1 MNGDPNPAPLR
12 TNLFKRMSPFEG
24 TVLWVVIGLLVVLL
38 LVIAIGDRVG
48 VRAVAQSPGP
58 GTVAV
63 PVNTSIAI
71 KFDTRLAAGQSP
83 DGLLQVEGVPGSV
96 EVRVD
101 ELHFT
106 PAGVL
111 APNAWYTVTVVAG
124 VLGENGRALLRPV
137 TWSFLTGAT
146 SIAYTHVD
154 PNGYEQLFRLLLAD
168 PIADTDPSTAG
179 TQLSQASLGIWDF
192 AVAPEGNRIVY
203 SVLTEEGGADLWSV
217 VPGAEPSLLYA
228 CPRAACSTPA
238 YAPQGNLI
246 AFSKRNVTDY
256 AAAMVSPPRLWLF
269 DMVTGEAAP
278 VFDDSQRLAFDPR
291 WSGDGQWL
299 SYISPDQV
307 GIGTINLSTGATS
320 FFPTSTGEAGV
331 WHPSRPLFAMSTV
344 EQVGDQFVTHLQLVD
359 VEGGSVT
366 DLSGEAYAVE
376 DNSPAWSP
384 DGQWIAFRRKEF
396 SGERASPGKQ
406 IWIMRGDGSD
416 ARPLTQEPGYDHG
429 TPVWSPDGAMLT
441 YHRFPLRGPEIVIEV
456 MAQDVSSGEMWVVAR
471 PGQRPQ
477 WIP

>member
-1 MNGDPNPAPLR
+1 LRANPL
-12 TNLFKRMSPFEG
+12 KRMSPFEG
-24 TVLWVVIGLLVVLL
+24 TVLWVVIGLLVALV
-38 LVIAIGDRVG
+38 LVIGIGDRVG
-48 VRAVAQSPGP
+48 VRAVAQSPVP
-58 GTVAV
+58 GAVAV

-71 KFDTRLAAGQSP
+71 KFDTRLAAGQSL

-106 PAGVL
+106 PVGAL
-111 APNAWYTVTVVAG
+111 APNAWYTVTVAAG

-154 PNGYEQLFRLLLAD
+154 PNGYEQLFRSLLAD
-168 PIADTDPSTAG
+168 PIDNTDPSTAG
-179 TQLSQASLGIWDF
+179 MQLSQAPLGIWDF

-256 AAAMVSPPRLWLF
+256 AAAMVSPPRLWLL
-269 DMVTGEAAP
+269 DTATGEAAP
-278 VFDDSQRLAFDPR
+278 VFDDSQKLGFDPR

-307 GIGTINLSTGATS
+307 GIGTINLSSGNTG

-331 WHPSRPLFAMSTV
+331 WHPSRPALLMSTV
-344 EQVGDQFVTHLQLVD
+344 GEVDGQFVTHLLLVD
-359 VEGGSVT
+359 AESGAMRN
-366 DLSGEAYAVE
+366 LSGEKNPVE

-384 DGQWIAFRRKEF
+384 DGEWIAFRRKEF

-406 IWIMRGDGSD
+406 IWVMRADGSE
-416 ARPLTQEPGYDHG
+416 ARPLTQDPGHDHG

-456 MAQDVSSGEMWVVAR
+456 MAQDVSSREMWVVAR